1 MAKKADLSKFTFAEW
16 FALVWFCIDAFTHL
30 TIEFGYVC
38 LALTTTA
45 RKSDTYLGWI
55 WREYGRADARWAV
68 RDVNVIS
75 LEILTVFVG
84 VLCIFQ
90 AYAVATRASYRHPL
104 QMVICVAELYG
115 GWMTFAPEWLDG
127 SPNLN
132 GSSFSL
138 LWIYLVFMNG
148 LWVVVPALLLWESF
162 SRLSQVRSVMMFKL
176 STMIVFITCILV
188 GKHRSRQY

>member
-1 MAKKADLSKFTFAEW
+1 
-16 FALVWFCIDAFTHL
+16 
-30 TIEFGYVC
+30 
-38 LALTTTA
+38 
-45 RKSDTYLGWI
+45 
-55 WREYGRADARWAV
+55 
-68 RDVNVIS
+68 
-75 LEILTVFVG
+75 
-84 VLCIFQ
+84 
-90 AYAVATRASYRHPL
+90 
-104 QMVICVAELYG
+104 
-115 GWMTFAPEWLDG
+115 MTFAPEWLDG

>member
-75 LEILTVFVG
+75 LEILTVFCWSVVHLSG
-84 VLCIFQ
+84 ICRGHKSIISPPFANGHLRRR
-90 AYAVATRASYRHPL
+90 AV
-104 QMVICVAELYG
+104 
-115 GWMTFAPEWLDG
+115 WWLDDLC
-127 SPNLN
+127 P
-132 GSSFSL
+132 
-138 LWIYLVFMNG
+138 
-148 LWVVVPALLLWESF
+148 
-162 SRLSQVRSVMMFKL
+162 
-176 STMIVFITCILV
+176 
-188 GKHRSRQY
+188 